1 MAKYFLVLLLS
12 LFSGLACGDP
22 SLPGGNSGQDIEE
35 WFHTVSLME
44 PARLAE
50 LDGRLFSF
58 AVDLDNSPGFSMDFD
73 AQSGTLT
80 LLYRMAF
87 NNVAEGWSWEPQ
99 ANPDNQ
105 DYYRAKFLPLK
116 STQQEMAAPVEVE
129 LYPGKK
135 LEVRNLWRYD
145 YFLAFEN
152 LYDFYPRV
160 VDDDAGF
167 GARIKAPGFPARE
180 RLKMLAVFRLKAPYH
195 AESNTFWK
203 ADFAEP
209 VDFTL
214 RKRYLIGQL
223 EEIRFVDS
231 ETGHLY
237 MRQQR
242 SASPPPQPSSKP
254 DGELHSEPVQP

>member
-1 MAKYFLVLLLS
+1 VIKPVAKCVLVLLLS
-12 LFSGLACGDP
+12 LFSGLACGSP

-35 WFHTVSLME
+35 WFHTASQM
-44 PARLAE
+44 AAADLAQ

-58 AVDLDNSPGFSMDFD
+58 AVDLDNSPGFSMDYD

-87 NNVAEGWSWEPQ
+87 NNVTEGWSWEPQ
-99 ANPDNQ
+99 AKPDRE

-116 STQQEMAAPVEVE
+116 STRQEKTAPVEIE
-129 LYPGKK
+129 LYPGKRV
-135 LEVRNLWRYD
+135 EVRNLWRYD

-152 LYDFYPRV
+152 LYDFYPRA

-167 GARIKAPGFPARE
+167 GGQVKVSALPVRGH
-180 RLKMLAVFRLKAPYH
+180 LKMLAVFRLKSPWH

-203 ADFAEP
+203 ADFANP
-209 VDFTL
+209 VDLTL

-231 ETGHLY
+231 TTGHIYL
-237 MRQQR
+237 RQQPG
-242 SASPPPQPSSKP
+242 SLPESK
-254 DGELHSEPVQP
+254 

>member
-1 MAKYFLVLLLS
+1 MAKIFLVLLFG
-12 LFSGLACGDP
+12 LFSGLACGEP

-44 PARLAE
+44 PARLGE

-73 AQSGTLT
+73 AESNTLA
-80 LLYRMAF
+80 LLYRMSF
-87 NNVAEGWSWEPQ
+87 NNIAEGWSWDTL
-99 ANPDNQ
+99 ANPDIG
-105 DYYRAKFLPLK
+105 DYYRFKFLPLK
-116 STQQEMAAPVEVE
+116 STQQEMTKPVEVE
-129 LYPGKK
+129 LFPGKMV
-135 LEVRNLWRYD
+135 EVKNLWRYD

-167 GARIKAPGFPARE
+167 GAQVKAPGLPARE

-203 ADFAEP
+203 ADLAVP

-214 RKRYLIGQL
+214 RKRYLFGQL

-231 ETGHLY
+231 ETGQIY
-237 MRQQR
+237 VRQQP
-242 SASPPPQPSSKP
+242 ANFPPLPSSKP
-254 DGELHSEPVQP
+254 DDGRHSNPVQP